1 MHDAHSDGDGGS
13 GLSSTE
19 PEPAAGLEREISL
32 LARYTM
38 PGRRVWDRERLDRS
52 AYVLLQRLE
61 DQGPMSIGEL
71 ADAFQLDPSTVNRQ
85 TAAMVRQDLA
95 RRVPDPGGGMAK
107 KLQVTDE
114 GARRLRNDR
123 EFYRAGMLAIVEE
136 WTPAEIERFE
146 SDLRRFN
153 QCVEEL
159 ERRPWPRPSC

>member
-1 MHDAHSDGDGGS
+1 
-13 GLSSTE
+13 
-19 PEPAAGLEREISL
+19 
-32 LARYTM
+32 
-38 PGRRVWDRERLDRS
+38 
-52 AYVLLQRLE
+52 
-61 DQGPMSIGEL
+61 MSIGEL

>member
-1 MHDAHSDGDGGS
+1 M
-13 GLSSTE
+13 SSTKPRSE
-19 PEPAAGLEREISL
+19 PGQEPPAAVLEREISL

-38 PGRRVWDRERLDRS
+38 PGRRLWDRERLDRS
-52 AYVLLQRLE
+52 AYVLLLRLE

-85 TAAMVRQDLA
+85 TAALIRQDLA
-95 RRVPDPGGGMAK
+95 RRVPDPEGGMAR

-114 GARRLRNDR
+114 GARRLHNDR
-123 EFYRAGMLAIVEE
+123 EYYRRGILTIVEE

-153 QCVEEL
+153 ECVEEL